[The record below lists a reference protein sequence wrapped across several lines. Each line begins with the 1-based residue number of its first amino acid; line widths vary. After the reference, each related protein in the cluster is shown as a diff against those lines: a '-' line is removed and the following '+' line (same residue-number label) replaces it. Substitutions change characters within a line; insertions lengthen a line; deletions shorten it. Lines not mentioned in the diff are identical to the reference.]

1 MKKILLFIAFTSYG
15 FSQGEITSLSIDE
28 AIEYGIKNNRNLL
41 NAEREILMAYNEK
54 WKTIA
59 TGLPQITAKLDYSNY
74 IELPTSLIPLEKFGM
89 KVMSFGFISGRTP
102 WGVFRSSIWT

>member
-41 NAEREILMAYNEK
+41 NAEREILMAYNQK
-54 WKTIA
+54 WATIA
-59 TGLPQITAKLDYSNY
+59 TGLPQIKENLDYSNY
-74 IELPTSLIPLEKFGM
+74 IELPTSLIP
-89 KVMSFGFISGRTP
+89 
-102 WGVFRSSIWT
+102 